1 MFVITRLN
9 GRLSELRWNEVDAS
23 DASYT
28 LQTRLKILKTF
39 LTHEK
44 ISLYALNAPQASM
57 HGVTPLGLAAWL
69 NIPEVVKMLLEEC
82 SGLVSVDGMDA
93 LGATPLMCK

>member
-1 MFVITRLN
+1 
-9 GRLSELRWNEVDAS
+9 
-23 DASYT
+23 
-28 LQTRLKILKTF
+28 
-39 LTHEK
+39 
-44 ISLYALNAPQASM
+44 M